1 MVAALVG
8 GVIAV
13 VTETAVFGFEGS
25 GMLFSVA
32 GRFGMLLVGGR
43 RRAVLAV
50 AAVALGCAAGGAAAK
65 SGPPVLAFS
74 PSLAL
79 GASAAPELSSPSI
92 TTFTATGGFNTTAM
106 RIFNATRR
114 TSLVQKSMTN
124 PDAFE
129 KGGPVPADGRILSP
143 PGGIHYEVL
152 SPRRGSVQNAS
163 LTYDAVHVFS
173 YLGEITMKIQVTDA
187 RRDNVT
193 YTCEVRKAFDS
204 DGSLGCW
211 FTSDGEFNV
220 GDGLDP
226 DQGEEHELEPDTMST
241 DGTTIEIFNI
251 VTSRNARFIPVIVSA
266 AEPRKFTARI
276 QPLKGDKEALA
287 TGRLT
292 LEHKHGG
299 HGTIRVRLSAEVKPG
314 TYDIVGR
321 ATTLNGKQVGK
332 PLKVKF
338 TLN

>member
-1 MVAALVG
+1 
-8 GVIAV
+8 VIAV
-13 VTETAVFGFEGS
+13 VTEAAVFGFEGS

-43 RRAVLAV
+43 GRAVLAV

-65 SGPPVLAFS
+65 SGPPVLAVS
-74 PSLAL
+74 PSPAL

-114 TSLVQKSMTN
+114 TTLVQKSMTN

-129 KGGPVPADGRILSP
+129 KGGPEPADGRILSP

-163 LTYDAVHVFS
+163 LTYDAFHVFS

-193 YTCEVRKAFDS
+193 YTCEVRRAPDS
-204 DGSLGCW
+204 GLGCW
-211 FTSDGEFNV
+211 FRSDGEFNV

-226 DQGEEHELEPDTMST
+226 DQGEEDELEPDTTST
-241 DGTTIEIFNI
+241 DGTTIEIFDP

-266 AEPRKFTARI
+266 TEPRKFTARI

-292 LEHKHGG
+292 LTHKHGG
-299 HGTIRVRLSAEVKPG
+299 HGTIRVRLSAEVEPG
-314 TYDIVGR
+314 TYVIVGR

-338 TLN
+338 TLK